1 MGDPDDGDDG
11 TASSTEATTV
21 PIDPPVTIADDEI
34 VTIVATD
41 RAADEWGQVGI
52 MLTITNKSD
61 KKIAMSIPNDSC
73 AVNGVMSDNWF
84 YTAVLPG
91 TSATKL
97 CAFEGIDSVDELVNI
112 QCQLD
117 VYDDETYEDIASYP
131 VNIQ

>member
-1 MGDPDDGDDG
+1 
-11 TASSTEATTV
+11 
-21 PIDPPVTIADDEI
+21 
-34 VTIVATD
+34 
-41 RAADEWGQVGI
+41 
-52 MLTITNKSD
+52 
-61 KKIAMSIPNDSC
+61 
-73 AVNGVMSDNWF
+73 MSDNWF

-131 VNIQ
+131 INIE

>member
-11 TASSTEATTV
+11 TTSSTEAATV

-52 MLTITNKSD
+52 MLTITNNSD
-61 KKIAMSIPNDSC
+61 KKIGMSIPNDSC
-73 AVNGVMSDNWF
+73 AVNGVMNDNWF

-91 TSATKL
+91 TSTTKL

-131 VNIQ
+131 INIQ